1 MSRLVYRKGV
11 DLLVRVIPLICAANP
26 DVDFVIGGDGP
37 KRVDVEEMREQAGYT
52 CIVASMLLCRYAQT
66 RQ

>member
-26 DVDFVIGGDGP
+26 NVDFVIGGDGP
-37 KRVDVEEMREQAGYT
+37 KRVDVEEMREQAGSYLHPA
-52 CIVASMLLCRYAQT
+52 VVLCRYAQT